1 MSAKCQKRTS
11 ANKLRS
17 CPTCFSW
24 AVLQALELADDARI
38 TLTIALHGKHAREML
53 VEDSHRYHSISHGW
67 ATDNPRDW
75 EDAIAPPRQGRA
87 RAGVQGNL
95 PWNAATTGHYLRPI
109 CRVHWAVHTWE
120 RGQPR
125 EPLSRTCRCSI
136 TVLPPYR
143 PFCQSRSETRR
154 LGAGA

>member
-1 MSAKCQKRTS
+1 MNKQWESKRS
-11 ANKLRS
+11 RI
-17 CPTCFSW
+17 
-24 AVLQALELADDARI
+24 EHADDATI
-38 TLTIALHGKHAREML
+38 TFTIALHGKHAWECWWKIVTATTASAM
-53 VEDSHRYHSISHGW
+53 GG

-87 RAGVQGNL
+87 RAGIQGNL